1 MGPERIPADRLVYL
15 SLAPPGAAA
24 GEQVSTWTVPSDQ
37 WLVVMDCTLGAQ
49 QYLRLNGQ
57 QSNRLKR
64 FDAFYSPFGVAIEP
78 GTILTSTG
86 DVMLWGYLEDAT
98 S

>member
-15 SLAPPGAAA
+15 SLAAPGAAA

-49 QYLRLNGQ
+49 QYLLLNGQ
-57 QSNRLKR
+57 RSNRLKR
-64 FDAFYSPFGVAIEP
+64 FDAFYSAFGVAIEP
-78 GTILTSTG
+78 GTVLTSTNE
-86 DVMLWGYLEDAT
+86 VMLWGYLEDAT
-98 S
+98 P